1 MKILLAEDDSSI
13 QAIAR
18 LALTRVGHH
27 DVVCASDGIEVLKTV
42 KVNKFDLILLDVMM
56 PRLDGFETCVRL
68 KADDTSRDT
77 PIIFLTAKAQMA
89 EIQHGMSLGAIGYI
103 LKPFDP
109 MTLSAQVQEILDHGS
124 KA

>member
-13 QAIAR
+13 QAIAQ

-89 EIQHGMSLGAIGYI
+89 REFNTA
-103 LKPFDP
+103 
-109 MTLSAQVQEILDHGS
+109 
-124 KA
+124 